1 MSRELAEKILGAVGG
16 RPNILHSTNCMTRL
30 RLTLGD
36 ATLVDISALKEI
48 DGVLGVVHEGTQ
60 LQIVLG
66 PGKVKLVAAE
76 TERLLSLPEVD
87 RIGKAT
93 ELKAALS
100 VKNRTPAKQFLGRLS
115 AIFIP
120 LIPAIVA
127 SGMVAGL
134 TNVAIRLGVD
144 PQQGIV
150 QILTVV
156 GWGLFSYLPVFVGF
170 QTAKEFGGTPA
181 LGALAGVLLINPAI
195 ASVQIDGVALMPGR
209 GGIFGALMVA
219 GFMVWLEKRIRPH
232 VPQSIDIIVTPT
244 LTLLTAGLATYY
256 VLQPIGGY
264 LSDTVVHGFRVA
276 LSAGGFL
283 AGGLLAGMFLPL
295 VMTGLHQGLTPIHME
310 LLNTLRA
317 NPLLPIL
324 AMAGAGQVGASLAV
338 LCKTRNSR
346 LRNIVKNALP
356 VGFLGIG
363 EPLIFGV
370 TMPLGRPFLT
380 ACLGAACGGAFQALM
395 QVQSIAMG
403 VSGLPLAFLIRG
415 DQIGVYL
422 AGVVIAYVAG
432 FVFTWVAGFEDPPE

>member
-1 MSRELAEKILGAVGG
+1 
-16 RPNILHSTNCMTRL
+16 MTRL

-36 ATLVDISALKEI
+36 ATLADIAALKKI

-156 GWGLFSYLPVFVGF
+156 GWGLFSYLPIFVGF

-232 VPQSIDIIVTPT
+232 VPQSMDIIVTPT
-244 LTLLTAGLATYY
+244 LTLLTAGLAT
-256 VLQPIGGY
+256 
-264 LSDTVVHGFRVA
+264 
-276 LSAGGFL
+276 
-283 AGGLLAGMFLPL
+283 
-295 VMTGLHQGLTPIHME
+295 
-310 LLNTLRA
+310 
-317 NPLLPIL
+317 
-324 AMAGAGQVGASLAV
+324 
-338 LCKTRNSR
+338 
-346 LRNIVKNALP
+346 
-356 VGFLGIG
+356 
-363 EPLIFGV
+363 
-370 TMPLGRPFLT
+370 
-380 ACLGAACGGAFQALM
+380 
-395 QVQSIAMG
+395 
-403 VSGLPLAFLIRG
+403 
-415 DQIGVYL
+415 
-422 AGVVIAYVAG
+422 
-432 FVFTWVAGFEDPPE
+432 